1 MRFPHELQDEF
12 PNQTQLIERLT
23 KTNYEFERHTAAYDE
38 VNRHI
43 WRIESEDE
51 PTTDDVLEK
60 LKKRRLLLRDDIAAL
75 LNKEQRRMYDRAAQ
89 PKLDNDKNVPDQRPC
104 RLRIVT
110 RVMVAPPAICS
121 RPLDLDLL
129 LLYA

>member
-12 PNQTQLIERLT
+12 PDQARLIERLT
-23 KTNYEFERHTAAYDE
+23 KTNYEFGRLTAAYDG

-75 LNKEQRRMYDRAAQ
+75 LTKEQRRM
-89 PKLDNDKNVPDQRPC
+89 
-104 RLRIVT
+104 
-110 RVMVAPPAICS
+110 
-121 RPLDLDLL
+121 
-129 LLYA
+129 